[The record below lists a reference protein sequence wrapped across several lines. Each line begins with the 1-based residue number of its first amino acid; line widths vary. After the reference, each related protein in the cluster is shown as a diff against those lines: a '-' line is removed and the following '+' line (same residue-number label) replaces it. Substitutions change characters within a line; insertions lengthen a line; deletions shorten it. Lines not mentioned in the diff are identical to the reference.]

1 MSDIEV
7 VHVPEAERYEIRV
20 DGKTAGFTEAHP
32 RDDGIVEFP
41 HTVIDDAYEG
51 QGLASKV
58 VTAALDDVRESGL
71 MIHVTC
77 EYIKRFLGK
86 HPEYVDLVAGPPD
99 GPVSM

>member
-32 RDDGIVEFP
+32 RDDGIVLFP

-51 QGLASKV
+51 QGLASKL
-58 VTAALDDVRESGL
+58 VTAALDDVRENGL

-77 EYIKRFLGK
+77 AYIKHFLGK
-86 HPEYVDLVAGPPD
+86 HPEYTDLVAGPVD

>member
-1 MSDIEV
+1 MTDIEV

-32 RDDGIVEFP
+32 RNDGIVLFP

-51 QGLASKV
+51 QGLASKLV
-58 VTAALDDVRESGL
+58 KAALDDVRENGL

-77 EYIKRFLGK
+77 AYIKGWLGK
-86 HPEYVDLVAGPPD
+86 HPEYTDLVAGPVD